1 MAQWLKLIFTW
12 RLLSPSY
19 TVCKEIRVTTKIRV
33 HPSGTLSKMLDLES
47 FITAAG
53 RAKCRQ
59 AINTDN
65 NGMFIALSPYKPS
78 SLEGAANKSR
88 V

>member
-1 MAQWLKLIFTW
+1 
-12 RLLSPSY
+12 
-19 TVCKEIRVTTKIRV
+19 
-33 HPSGTLSKMLDLES
+33 MLDLES